1 MPGLNRSRLGNSAIG
16 ITTFFASAHPTDTCG
31 TNGLPLTP
39 NSVRI
44 LGKFQKL
51 KALEHPNICQY
62 IDVVRGKHERLVVV
76 AEHYNN
82 CVGDHFKQGDLSS
95 FGALQ
100 KIAFNSLQALK
111 YLHMQKITVRNL
123 SPENI
128 QVTSESVCKKC
139 TYPRGSTAL

>member
-1 MPGLNRSRLGNSAIG
+1 MPGLNRSMLGNSSIG

-62 IDVVRGKHERLVVV
+62 IDVVRGKHGEYCNEIFPSGRPKKKRITAVITLYP
-76 AEHYNN
+76 HCNN
-82 CVGDHFKQGDLSS
+82 QDC
-95 FGALQ
+95 A
-100 KIAFNSLQALK
+100 K
-111 YLHMQKITVRNL
+111 YILGGNK
-123 SPENI
+123 
-128 QVTSESVCKKC
+128 
-139 TYPRGSTAL
+139 